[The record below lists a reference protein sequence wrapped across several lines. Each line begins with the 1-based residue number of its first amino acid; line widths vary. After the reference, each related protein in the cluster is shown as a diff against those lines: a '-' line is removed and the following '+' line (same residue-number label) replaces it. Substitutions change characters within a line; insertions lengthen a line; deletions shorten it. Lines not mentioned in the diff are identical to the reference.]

1 MVGGLTQFDPVAP
14 ASAAKVRH
22 LVLED
27 ALASLLIG
35 SEAQGDT
42 PARIFNLTQAV
53 VQYSFSPK
61 LVDRRTCAH
70 LSRTFRA
77 NCKACQLGVAGIL
90 KRSMIGTGK
99 EPQTLSAAVSK
110 KGACM
115 IKHIA
120 KAIGSCIA
128 NQPWKLQPTYRRTFS
143 DLLSPLLVAS
153 CVRALYDF

>member
-1 MVGGLTQFDPVAP
+1 MVGGLTRFDPVAP
-14 ASAAKVRH
+14 AWAAKARH

-90 KRSMIGTGK
+90 KRSMRGTGK
-99 EPQTLSAAVSK
+99 EPQTLSAA
-110 KGACM
+110 
-115 IKHIA
+115 
-120 KAIGSCIA
+120 
-128 NQPWKLQPTYRRTFS
+128 
-143 DLLSPLLVAS
+143 LSPRCPA
-153 CVRALYDF
+153 APK